1 MEKIHRIIK
10 KDPVLMISGLLAVIS
25 AFFIPPDAAYL
36 SYIDFRVLALLY
48 CLMCVMNGFQE
59 IGLFQKLA
67 VFILSRTKNTRQ
79 LTAVLVFLCF
89 FLSMFITNDV
99 SLITFVPFTVLIL
112 TIIGQTKLMIYVI
125 VLQTIAANLGSMATP
140 IGNPQNLYLY
150 SHYQL
155 SLPSFFQT
163 TFPLALASF
172 LLLALFLFREPSKAL
187 SALSR
192 PCTGAGGPCPKSQL
206 ALYCTLFA
214 VCLAAVAR
222 LIPVALALRGG
233 GRFTGHGRLM
243 ERPQEPYFA
252 IFREKGI
259 SYEQGNGTLT
269 VEGRLTPGTYTL
281 PGDVSS
287 QFITG
292 LLYALPLLEGDSEL
306 VLTTALESR
315 GYVDMTLDAL
325 AQFGVSAEYDGNRR
339 FRVPGNQAYR
349 HRDLAIEGDW
359 SNAAFW
365 FAAAF
370 LGHRVDVEGLN
381 PRSVQGD
388 RVIGEQLA
396 RLTQPGPAELDVSQC
411 PDLVP
416 PLAAMAALRAGE
428 TTAIVNAA
436 RLRIK
441 ESDRLAS
448 VTQVLNALG
457 AGVEEHADHLVLRGR
472 ERLAGGVT
480 VSGHNDHRIAM
491 MAAIAATRCQGPV
504 TITGAECVNKSYPR
518 FWADYEALGGQIAR
532 T

>member
-1 MEKIHRIIK
+1 MLVTIHSSRPIGGSITAPPSK
-10 KDPVLMISGLLAVIS
+10 SMAHRAVLCAALATGSSHITNLEFSKDIS
-25 AFFIPPDAAYL
+25 ATLAAAGQLCARVTTGPADA
-36 SYIDFRVLALLY
+36 V
-48 CLMCVMNGFQE
+48 VE
-59 IGLFQKLA
+59 GLGRFA
-67 VFILSRTKNTRQ
+67 P
-79 LTAVLVFLCF
+79 LTAPVDCCE
-89 FLSMFITNDV
+89 S
-99 SLITFVPFTVLIL
+99 
-112 TIIGQTKLMIYVI
+112 
-125 VLQTIAANLGSMATP
+125 GS
-140 IGNPQNLYLY
+140 
-150 SHYQL
+150 
-155 SLPSFFQT
+155 
-163 TFPLALASF
+163 
-172 LLLALFLFREPSKAL
+172 
-187 SALSR
+187 
-192 PCTGAGGPCPKSQL
+192 
-206 ALYCTLFA
+206 TLRF
-214 VCLAAVAR
+214 
-222 LIPVALALRGG
+222 LIPIASLTGQEVT
-233 GRFTGHGRLM
+233 FTGRGRLM
-243 ERPQEPYFA
+243 ERPQEPYFRL
-252 IFREKGI
+252 FTEKGI
-259 SYEQGNGTLT
+259 AWSLENGVLA
-269 VEGRLTPGTYTL
+269 VEGRLTPGVYAL

-325 AQFGVSAEYDGNRR
+325 AQFGVSAEYDGDRR